1 MSIRV
6 GMDTGMEHDIGTKNV
21 SVSWSEDGPGFGQ
34 QFLHRTAHI
43 LDVLH
48 VWLLWLL
55 VSEFNI
61 GQPRYSFFNHT
72 GMMGNGECYC

>member
-1 MSIRV
+1 
-6 GMDTGMEHDIGTKNV
+6 V
-21 SVSWSEDGPGFGQ
+21 SLSWSEDGPGFGQ

-72 GMMGNGECYC
+72 GMMGNGGVLLLKRLLHWDKVT